1 MTRSKL
7 VSSWVAIVVVLSAPT
22 LRGQVDSSAR
32 VEQAGSTTLRVGRAN
47 NALRLDG
54 SLNESLWADADSITN
69 FRQRE
74 PLEGAPASE
83 HTVVKVARDADAL
96 YVLVHA
102 YDRDPATIRA
112 AQLRRDA
119 DLSSDDNITLLIDS
133 FHDRR
138 SAFLFQTNPNGA
150 MWDAQFSGVD
160 NLNPDWDG
168 IWDVVVSRDS
178 TGWTA
183 LFRIPFRTLRFR
195 SGAGASFGFNVRR
208 FIRRRNEESL
218 WRGWG
223 RTQGIYHLIAE
234 GDLVGL
240 GVLERPRNIALMPY
254 VLGRAVAPEHD
265 SIGTRLSDGFLG
277 GKGGIDA
284 KMALSPTLTADATLN
299 TDFAQ
304 VEADQQIINL
314 TRFPLFFPEKRE
326 FFLESSGIF
335 AFGTEGRAQLFYSR
349 RIGLDT
355 LGTPYPI
362 LGGVRVTGRQ
372 GPWTLGLLDART
384 GGLDRANDAVIR
396 VKHDILARS
405 YIGAMFIDRG
415 GPGVGGNQRA
425 GGLDIDLPL
434 VVRGYN
440 VEPSFWIA
448 GTQTPGAPSTPLAWR
463 YGTDFPNDLFDNF
476 VSLYRIDSGYAPP
489 LGFVRRTGIWETT
502 GHIDYMPRPGRLGI
516 RQLEFEAP
524 IPSWDIIANES
535 SSPGTIA
542 DSRTW
547 QTANL
552 TWQVLGG
559 TLQSGD
565 EFAASVLRSMDA
577 PTEAFDIFRTQ
588 SIGAGRYWWTR
599 GQLQYQ
605 TSLGRPISLGSVVGF
620 GGFYDGR
627 SVDATLS
634 GTWRGGGHLILGL
647 DASRTEANLASG
659 HFVATALAGRVEYA
673 LSTRTAFQS
682 FVQFNNDNRRVDF
695 NLRYHW
701 IPQIGDDV
709 YLVWNSG
716 YTTDPA
722 APYRFPMRGA
732 LSRSLNGAFVIKAV
746 RRFTP

>member
-1 MTRSKL
+1 MLRAAGA
-7 VSSWVAIVVVLSAPT
+7 VALSARM
-22 LRGQVDSSAR
+22 LHAQVDSGSR
-32 VEQAGSTTLRVGRAN
+32 VEQAGSAIVRVVRASS
-47 NALRLDG
+47 AVRLDA
-54 SLNESLWADADSITN
+54 SLTDRAWAHADSITD

-74 PLEGAPASE
+74 PLEGNPATE
-83 HTVVKVARDADAL
+83 RTVVKVARDANAL
-96 YVLVHA
+96 YVAVRA
-102 YDRDPATIRA
+102 YDREPGGIRA

-160 NLNPDWDG
+160 NVNSDWNG
-168 IWDVVVSRDS
+168 IWDVAVSRDL
-178 TGWTA
+178 TGWSA
-183 LFRIPFRTLRFR
+183 EFRIPFKTLRFQA
-195 SGAGASFGFNVRR
+195 GAGASFGFNVRR
-208 FIRRRNEESL
+208 FIRRKNEESL

-223 RTQGIYHLIAE
+223 RTQGIYYLLAE

-240 GVLERPRNIALMPY
+240 GVLERTRNIAFMPY
-254 VLGRAVAPEHD
+254 LLGRAVAPEHD
-265 SIGTRLSDGFLG
+265 SVGTRLTDGFLG
-277 GKGGIDA
+277 GKGGVDA
-284 KMALSPTLTADATLN
+284 KMAVSPTLTADLTVN

-362 LGGVRVTGRQ
+362 LGGARVTGRE
-372 GPWTLGLLDART
+372 GPWTVGLLDART
-384 GGLDRANDAVIR
+384 GGLDQANDAVVR
-396 VKHDILARS
+396 VKYDIFARS
-405 YIGAMFIDRG
+405 YVGAMFDDRG

-425 GGLDIDLPL
+425 GGFDIDLPL

-440 VEPSFWIA
+440 IEPSFWIA
-448 GTQTPGAPSTPLAWR
+448 GTQTPIASGTPLAWR

-502 GHIDYMPRPGRLGI
+502 GHIDYMPRPSALGI
-516 RQLEFEAP
+516 RQLDFEAP

-535 SSPGTIA
+535 GSPSTLL

-547 QTANL
+547 QTGTL

-565 EFAASVLRSMDA
+565 MFSASVLRSMDA
-577 PTEAFDIFRTQ
+577 PSTAFDVFRAVN
-588 SIGAGRYWWTR
+588 IDAGRYWWTR

-605 TSLGRPISLGSVVGF
+605 SSLGQPISIGSVVAF

-627 SVDATLS
+627 SVDASLT
-634 GTWRGGGHLILGL
+634 GTWRVGGHLILGV
-647 DASRTEANLASG
+647 DASRTEASLANG
-659 HFVATALAGRVEYA
+659 HFVATALAGRLEYA
-673 LSTRTAFQS
+673 LSTRTNFLS
-682 FVQFNNDNRRVDF
+682 FVQFNNEDRRVDF
-695 NLRYHW
+695 NLRFHW
-701 IPQIGDDV
+701 IPAIGDDV

-716 YTTDPA
+716 YTTDPT
-722 APYRFPMRGA
+722 APYRFPAGRA
-732 LSRSLNGAFVIKAV
+732 LSRSLDGAFVIKAV
-746 RRFTP
+746 HRVAP